1 MILSKHNL
9 TLISTFVLLVTLAV
23 SCHPEQSNHKVF
35 KYNLVNHP
43 NSLDPA
49 FAKSMSST
57 WIASHIFNTLVCT
70 NEKSEII
77 PSAASQYEISDD
89 GLEYVFYLQKDIK
102 FHKHELFGVDST
114 RHLIAEDVKYSFERI
129 ISESVNSPG
138 SWIFEN
144 KLDSIMPFR
153 APNDSTFILKLQK
166 PFRPLLSILTM
177 QYCSIIPKEAVEYF
191 GNEWKN
197 NPIGSGP
204 YKFKKWVKNQ
214 NLFLLKNQNY
224 WSELGNLDGI
234 KIDFMVDRKIA
245 FLELLN
251 GNLDLVSGLESSFIN
266 EMLTPEGKLQNKHY
280 DEINFLKSS
289 YLNTEYIGINLE
301 LLETNHPLKN
311 KEFRKALN
319 FAIDKELMMKT
330 LRNGV
335 GFPANSGFTPK
346 GLSSFSEKLIGFGY
360 DQEKA
365 LKHLKSSKI
374 DLQKMDPLIIYT
386 NQPYADIMLF
396 VAKQWEQIGV
406 PCQIE
411 VMESS
416 ILREGMRKGNI
427 ALFRAS
433 WIGDYLDTENFM
445 SVFYGKNGAPPNY
458 TRFKN
463 MQFDELYAKSNL
475 ELDNEKRKEIFHSMD
490 SILIDESPVI
500 FLFYDQSANFYRKS
514 ISGIRHS
521 LNNLPFVEDLSKN

>member
-1 MILSKHNL
+1 MIVSKHTL
-9 TLISTFVLLVTLAV
+9 TLISSFVLLVTLAV
-23 SCHPEQSNHKVF
+23 SCHPEQSKFKVF

-57 WIASHIFNTLVCT
+57 WIASHIFNTLVTT
-70 NEKSEII
+70 NAKSEII
-77 PSAASQYEISDD
+77 PSVAKSYEISAD
-89 GLEYVFYLQKDIK
+89 GLEYVFYLRKDIQ
-102 FHKHELFGVDST
+102 FHNHEVFGVDST
-114 RHLIAEDVKYSFERI
+114 RMLNANDVKYSFERI
-129 ISESVNSPG
+129 ISDSINSPG
-138 SWIFEN
+138 SWRFEN
-144 KLDSIMPFR
+144 KLDSILPFE
-153 APNDSTFILKLQK
+153 APNDSRFILRLQN
-166 PFRPLLSILTM
+166 PFRPMLSILTM
-177 QYCSIIPKEAVEYF
+177 QYCSIIPKEAVEFY
-191 GNEWKN
+191 GEEWKN

-214 NLFLLKNQNY
+214 NLFLLKNENY
-224 WSELGNLDGI
+224 WIGLGNLDGI
-234 KIDFMVDRKIA
+234 KVDFMVDRKIA

-266 EMLTPEGKLQNKHY
+266 EMLTPEGKLQNKHH

-301 LLETNHPLKN
+301 LLEDDHPLKN
-311 KEFRKALN
+311 KNFRKALN
-319 FAIDKELMMKT
+319 FAIDKELMMT
-330 LRNGV
+330 SLRNGV
-335 GFPANSGFTPK
+335 GFPANSGFTPR
-346 GLSSFSEKLIGFGY
+346 GLNSFSDKIQGYEY
-360 DQEKA
+360 DQGKA
-365 LKHLKSSKI
+365 LEYLKLSGVDVQKI
-374 DLQKMDPLIIYT
+374 EPLTIYT
-386 NQPYADIMLF
+386 NQPYSDIMLF

-406 PCQIE
+406 PCKIE

-445 SVFYGKNGAPPNY
+445 SVFNGRNGAPPNY

-463 MQFDELYAKSNL
+463 RKFDALYSKSNL

>member
-1 MILSKHNL
+1 
-9 TLISTFVLLVTLAV
+9 
-23 SCHPEQSNHKVF
+23 
-35 KYNLVNHP
+35 
-43 NSLDPA
+43 
-49 FAKSMSST
+49 MSST
-57 WIASHIFNTLVCT
+57 WITSHIFNTLLTT
-70 NEKSEII
+70 NSESEII
-77 PSAASQYEISDD
+77 PSAASSYKISED
-89 GLEYVFYLQKDIK
+89 GLEYVFHLRKDIK
-102 FHKHELFGVDST
+102 FHKHELFGADST
-114 RHLIAEDVKYSFERI
+114 RILNAYDVEYSFERI
-129 ISESVNSPG
+129 ISDSVNSPG

-144 KLDSIMPFR
+144 TIDTIIPFS
-153 APNDSTFILKLQK
+153 AVNDSTFVLRLQE

-191 GNEWKN
+191 GDEWKN

-214 NLFLLKNQNY
+214 NLFLLKNNSY
-224 WSELGNLDGI
+224 WSKLGNLDGI

-266 EMLTPEGKLQNKHY
+266 EMLTPEGKLQNKHHE
-280 DEINFLKSS
+280 DINFIKSS
-289 YLNTEYIGINLE
+289 YLNTEYIGINLD
-301 LLETNHPLKN
+301 LLDDGHPLKN
-311 KEFRKALN
+311 REFRRALN
-319 FAIDKELMMKT
+319 YAIDKELMMKT

-346 GLSSFSEKLIGFGY
+346 GLNSFSDQLMGY
-360 DQEKA
+360 KFNSEKA
-365 LKHLKSSKI
+365 KEHLKMSGVN
-374 DLQKMDPLIIYT
+374 LREMDPLVIYT

-396 VAKQWEQIGV
+396 VAKQWEQIGI
-406 PCQIE
+406 PCSIE

-427 ALFRAS
+427 ELFRAS

-463 MQFDELYAKSNL
+463 EKFDELYAKSNL
-475 ELDNEKRKEIFHSMD
+475 ELDDEKRREIFRSMD
-490 SILIDESPVI
+490 GILIEEAPVI

-514 ISGIRHS
+514 IDGIRHS
-521 LNNLPFVEDLSKN
+521 LNNLPFIEDLSKN